1 MSRRESSDA
10 RFARLTL
17 GAVLLGAATALAQPA
32 PDPNGDKSVTTAQMA
47 AERRQANA
55 LFKEGVRLFNATQFA
70 DALDLFENAYHRYPD
85 ARILYSIASTLRQL
99 GKTVPAANAYQRYVD
114 DPGAEPQFVADAKTV
129 LHVLDA
135 TVGVV
140 SLTFDGDPG
149 EIQIVDNQW
158 LPTGTKLVRVEPG
171 SFIIRARK
179 PGATAEVTGRVA
191 PGVATDV
198 TIKWTMLPVVK
209 PVEPKPVEPVPVPV
223 VVSPPPA
230 ASGPSPAL
238 TYGIGGGGAA
248 LGVLAIVLEVSS
260 RGKISDAE
268 AICGASLKCSE
279 PAFSTATADLDAART
294 RRNVAIGLGVVGL
307 AGIATGVYFYLQ
319 GHSAPKPRSE
329 SSLRV
334 LPTTSDH
341 AVGVLLDGRF

>member
-1 MSRRESSDA
+1 
-10 RFARLTL
+10 
-17 GAVLLGAATALAQPA
+17 LLVAGTPALAQPA

-149 EIQIVDNQW
+149 EIQVVDNQW
-158 LPTGTKLVRVEPG
+158 LPAGTKLVRVEPG

-179 PGATAEVTGRVA
+179 PGATAEATGRVA
-191 PGVATDV
+191 PGANADV
-198 TIKWTMLPVVK
+198 TIKWTPLPEVKPVVPK
-209 PVEPKPVEPVPVPV
+209 PVEPKPVPIV
-223 VVSPPPA
+223 VAPPPP

-238 TYGIGGGGAA
+238 IYGVGGGGAL
-248 LGVLAIVLEVSS
+248 LGALAIVLEVSS

-268 AICGASLKCSE
+268 SVCASLKCSE
-279 PAFSTATADLDAART
+279 PAYSTATSDLDAART
-294 RRNVAIGLGVVGL
+294 RRNVAIGLGVVGI
-307 AGIATGVYFYLQ
+307 AGIATGVYFFLQ
-319 GHSAPKPRSE
+319 GHNAPKRSE
-329 SSLRV
+329 TSLRV
-334 LPTTSDH
+334 VPTTSDH